1 MKKKIALIFGI
12 TGQDGSY
19 LSELLIKKGYLVHG
33 VKRRSS
39 SFNTGRI
46 DHIYQDPFES
56 KRNFFLHY
64 GDVTDAI
71 SVSSLIKKIKP
82 TEIYNLA
89 AQSHVS
95 VSFEVPEY
103 TANADAIG
111 ALRILEAIKFH
122 GFEKLT
128 KFYQAGTSEMFGK
141 VQQTPQNENTPFYPR
156 SPYGVAKVYAHWI
169 TVNYREAYNIFAC
182 NGILFN
188 HESPRRGETFVTRK
202 IVIALCKI
210 KKGVQDRLY
219 LGNLEAKR
227 DWGHAKDYVEAMWK
241 MLQKKTPSDYVIAT
255 GKQYSVKQFVNLV
268 LKELKIQFKWKG
280 KGMNS
285 KCFTNDGKCIVACSK
300 EYYRPLEVDTLLGN
314 SRKAKKELNWKAKT
328 SIQELVRDMVTSEL
342 KILDKNEL

>member
-19 LSELLIKKGYLVHG
+19 LAEFLLKKKYIVHG

-46 DHIYQDPFES
+46 DHLYVDPHEQ
-56 KRNFFLHY
+56 KRMFILHY
-64 GDVTDAI
+64 GDITDAI
-71 SVSSLIKKIKP
+71 SVSSIIKNIKP
-82 TEIYNLA
+82 DEIYNLA
-89 AQSHVS
+89 AQSHVA

-103 TANADAIG
+103 TANADGIG

-122 GFEKLT
+122 GLQKKT

-141 VQQTPQNENTPFYPR
+141 VAQIPQTEKTPFYPR

-169 TVNYREAYNIFAC
+169 TVNYREAYKIFAC

-188 HESPRRGETFVTRK
+188 HESPVRGETFVTKK
-202 IVIALCKI
+202 IIMGLCRI
-210 KKGVQDRLY
+210 KMGKQKKLF
-219 LGNLEAKR
+219 LGNLDAKR

-241 MLQKKTPSDYVIAT
+241 MLQKKTPQDYVIST
-255 GKQYSVKQFVNLV
+255 GRQYSVKDFINLS
-268 LKELKIQFKWKG
+268 LKELTIKYHWKG
-280 KGMNS
+280 KGINE
-285 KCFTNDGKCIVACSK
+285 KCYDDKGNCIIECDK

-314 SRKAKKELNWKAKT
+314 SSKARKELNWKPMYNISKLIKEMINT
-328 SIQELVRDMVTSEL
+328 ELRNLSL
-342 KILDKNEL
+342 